1 MKNQPAFPNDVT
13 AQEFYLFTE
22 SSSIKEHGQFR
33 AGMDMR
39 DYFAAKAMAANVVAY
54 SQATGNSPSDVAI
67 AEWSYHLA
75 DAMLEARKAP

>member
-1 MKNQPAFPNDVT
+1 MKRLFAFPFIENTRDNYGNVHPI
-13 AQEFYLFTE
+13 Q
-22 SSSIKEHGQFR
+22 HG
-33 AGMDMR
+33 GMELR

-75 DAMLEARKAP
+75 DAMLEARSAKND